1 MKKQLLISAILLGS
15 AAAAQAQSNV
25 IKLNT
30 VSLALQT
37 GSFFFEHQVNSDHS
51 LNLGLFV
58 TNYSSSSGG
67 TFSHKTQWTG
77 FGLTGEYRI
86 YTGGE
91 ALHGFFIGPY
101 LRFQNYNYTE
111 TSSFLGGA
119 PVDDKATLTT
129 FGGGGVLGWQCLIR
143 NRVSIEPF
151 LGLGYAAGDVDNLED
166 NHGTL
171 TVQNG
176 IRGVEVRLG
185 LNVGIAF
192 GKDKE

>member
-1 MKKQLLISAILLGS
+1 MKRQLLISVILFGS

-25 IKLNT
+25 VKLNT
-30 VSLALQT
+30 VSLALKT

-58 TNYSSSSGG
+58 TNYSSSSSV
-67 TFSHKTQWTG
+67 FNHKTQWTG
-77 FGLTGEYRI
+77 FGLTGEYRT

-111 TSSFLGGA
+111 TFSFSGGT
-119 PVDDKATLTT
+119 PVEDKATLTT
-129 FGGGGVLGWQCLIR
+129 FGGGGVLGWQGLIK
-143 NRVSIEPF
+143 NRFSIEPF
-151 LGLGYAAGDVDNLED
+151 LGLGYAAGDVDNLDD

-176 IRGVEVRLG
+176 IRGVEVRVG

-192 GKDKE
+192 SKDKE

>member
-1 MKKQLLISAILLGS
+1 MQKQLLIIALMLGGS
-15 AAAAQAQSNV
+15 AAQAQSNV

-30 VSLALQT
+30 VSLALKT
-37 GSFFFEHQVNSDHS
+37 GSFFFEHKVNSDHS

-58 TNYSSSSGG
+58 TNYSSLASGG
-67 TFSHKTQWTG
+67 PISDQTQWTG

-86 YTGGE
+86 YTGGD

-119 PVDDKATLTT
+119 PVEDKAKLTT
-129 FGGGGVLGWQCLIR
+129 FGGGGVLGWQGIIK
-143 NRVSIEPF
+143 NRVSVEPF
-151 LGLGYAAGDVDNLED
+151 LGLGYAAGDVDNLDD
-166 NHGTL
+166 NHGTVA
-171 TVQNG
+171 VQNG
-176 IRGVEVRLG
+176 IRGVELRLG

-192 GKDKE
+192 GKDKD

>member
-1 MKKQLLISAILLGS
+1 MKKQLLIAALLFGG
-15 AAAAQAQSNV
+15 AEARAQSNV

-30 VSLALQT
+30 VSLALKT

-51 LNLGLFV
+51 FNLGLFA
-58 TNYSSSSGG
+58 TDYSSSSSGG
-67 TFSHKTQWTG
+67 PAKTTTQWGG

-101 LRFQNYNYTE
+101 LRFQHYNYTE
-111 TSSFLGGA
+111 TGNFFGG
-119 PVDDKATLTT
+119 PVVEDKAKLTT
-129 FGGGGVLGWQCLIR
+129 FGGGGVLGWQGIIKD
-143 NRVSIEPF
+143 RVSIEPF
-151 LGLGYAAGDVDNLED
+151 LGLGYAAGEVDNLDD

-171 TVQNG
+171 TIQNG

-185 LNVGIAF
+185 LNVGVAF
-192 GKDKE
+192 GRDKE

>member
-1 MKKQLLISAILLGS
+1 MFAGS
-15 AAAAQAQSNV
+15 AAQAQSNV

-30 VSLALQT
+30 VSLALKT
-37 GSFFFEHQVNSDHS
+37 GSFFFEHKVNSDHS

-58 TNYSSSSGG
+58 TNYSTSSSGG
-67 TFSHKTQWTG
+67 PVSDKTQWTG

-119 PVDDKATLTT
+119 PVEDKAKLTT
-129 FGGGGVLGWQCLIR
+129 FGGGGVWDGR
-143 NRVSIEPF
+143 
-151 LGLGYAAGDVDNLED
+151 GLSKTASA
-166 NHGTL
+166 
-171 TVQNG
+171 
-176 IRGVEVRLG
+176 
-185 LNVGIAF
+185 
-192 GKDKE
+192 